1 MICRLLPN
9 LTLVLRY
16 IESNNNWREEVPKIL
31 IFITDGRPQDKAKV
45 PAAAKSLRD
54 KGVRVFAIGVG
65 DATREELEEIAS
77 QPYDQH
83 IIFIQGGRYYIKN
96 IFVEQMI
103 KKGCFFLF
111 FRN

>member
-1 MICRLLPN
+1 MYQFFERLLPN

-83 IIFIQGGRYYIKN
+83 IIFIQGGIILKIYLLS
-96 IFVEQMI
+96 Q
-103 KKGCFFLF
+103 
-111 FRN
+111 